1 MSEPVQPT
9 ANDSGRRIP
18 LWPKTIGGVIFLAVC
33 AIVGAGLIVVAVGHW
48 RIGVVMIGGS
58 QLIAAA
64 ARLQL
69 SPYGAGMLK
78 VRRKRWVDV
87 TMLSLIGLALIAL
100 AITIPDQPG

>member
-1 MSEPVQPT
+1 MIQVAGSRFGPRPSV
-9 ANDSGRRIP
+9 
-18 LWPKTIGGVIFLAVC
+18 GVIFLAVC

-100 AITIPDQPG
+100 AITIPDQPS